1 MPLLWW
7 RELRGMAVQP
17 ASTPLPPNVHVVYE
31 VLCDEGPQTGRALER
46 LLARRGV
53 VVPVDRLL
61 ELPRRYPGAFAID
74 AAERLAVPPDCDRCG
89 ARGCDTCQRDVGAAA
104 CRVCGRTV
112 CRDCRG
118 EGAGLRALCADCAA
132 PRRLPEADLRYCR
145 AWALGGQCRLLVG
158 ERSAML
164 LGGPEGPLVLVPDAD
179 LDDPVR
185 RRLRALAAALRVPP
199 EIGLRWSGPAPAGSS
214 GVPSATTPAA
224 RSRRS
229 RSSGRR
235 WSRASTRRTRRR
247 GRWPWPSSERSSP
260 RSTPSTPPS
269 G

>member
-53 VVPVDRLL
+53 VVPADRLL

-118 EGAGLRALCADCAA
+118 EGAGLRALCAGCAA

-164 LGGPEGPLVLVPDAD
+164 LGGPDGPLVLVPDAD

-185 RRLRALAAALRVPP
+185 RRLRCPP
-199 EIGLRWSGPAPAGSS
+199 RASSRPASRFARSQPGTGSRPAEATSTPARPRPSQRPRARRSTPRAPAG
-214 GVPSATTPAA
+214 
-224 RSRRS
+224 
-229 RSSGRR
+229 
-235 WSRASTRRTRRR
+235 
-247 GRWPWPSSERSSP
+247 
-260 RSTPSTPPS
+260 
-269 G
+269 